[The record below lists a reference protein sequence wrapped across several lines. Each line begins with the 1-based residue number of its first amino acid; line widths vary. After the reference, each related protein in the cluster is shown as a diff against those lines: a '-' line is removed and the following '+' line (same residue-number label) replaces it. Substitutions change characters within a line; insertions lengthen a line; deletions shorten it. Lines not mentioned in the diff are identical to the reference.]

1 MELPG
6 IKVIRKTGNEK
17 FEFNNN
23 KLDFEL
29 SEFWSWSQSD
39 LIENR
44 TRGILAEFIVK
55 KALEIED
62 NNRVEW
68 DDYDLITKKGVKIE
82 IKSGAYIQTWE
93 QKKYSNISFSIS
105 KTAGSKENPKFNGTH
120 QRWSDFYIFCLLD
133 CKNQKNI
140 NSIKL
145 EQWTFFVLKTEV
157 LNEKVG
163 SQKSIGINS
172 LMKLN
177 PIKAKYNELKKI
189 IK

>member
-82 IKSGAYIQTWE
+82 IKSGAYIQTWL
-93 QKKYSNISFSIS
+93 QKKYSNITFSIS
-105 KTAGSKENPKFNGTH
+105 KTIGSKENPKYNGTH
-120 QRWSDFYIFCLLD
+120 QRWSDFYVFCLLD
-133 CKNQKNI
+133 SKNQN
-140 NSIKL
+140 NR
-145 EQWTFFVLKTEV
+145 
-157 LNEKVG
+157 
-163 SQKSIGINS
+163 
-172 LMKLN
+172 
-177 PIKAKYNELKKI
+177 YKK
-189 IK
+189 